1 MMNYRYQIIEKTV
14 CYDGFF
20 RLERYRLRHELFAGG
35 LSVEITRELLERGH
49 AAAVVLYDPHLDS
62 VVMVEQFRI
71 GALDSPG
78 GPWMLEF
85 VAGIV
90 EENEMPEAVVRR
102 ESVEEAACE
111 IEELIPIATYTL
123 SPGACSERMHVFCA
137 RVDASRA
144 GGIHGLVDEGEDIRV
159 RVLRFEEA
167 FAMLEAEE
175 ISSATPIIGLQ
186 WLALNRDVLRKK
198 WIGASEP

>member
-1 MMNYRYQIIEKTV
+1 MMHYQFQIIEKTV
-14 CYDGFF
+14 GYDGFF
-20 RLERYRLRHELFAGG
+20 RIERYRLRHELFADGS
-35 LSVEITRELLERGH
+35 SVEITRELFERGH
-49 AAAVVLYDPHLDS
+49 AAAVVLYDPDLDS

-71 GALDSPG
+71 GALDLHG

-90 EENEMPEAVVRR
+90 EEGEMPEAVVRR

-111 IEELIPIATYTL
+111 IEELIPIATCTL
-123 SPGACSERMHVFCA
+123 SPGACSERMHLFCA

-159 RVLRFEEA
+159 RVLRFDEA
-167 FAMLEAEE
+167 FAMLEAGE
-175 ISSATPIIGLQ
+175 ISSATPMIGLQ
-186 WLALNRDVLRKK
+186 WLALNRDKLREK
-198 WIGASEP
+198 WIVA